1 MTHNLKPVTIGT
13 TRNGIVHVAY
23 PGTRSPEE
31 FKKYVADRRKA
42 FEDLG
47 RAAGESER
55 DSIGRK
61 GPHWGRNNSSTEI
74 IGNKLIE
81 AFKRVCWG
89 KRFDERS
96 RSKRKALR
104 KATKDNWVISQGQQ
118 AQAEKDAER
127 AKLAKEFGF
136 GEKTFRKRA
145 SDINTQ
151 LARNVAMDT
160 GIGGAVRGQRAAD
173 KRAGRRAISNV
184 PLDVRR
190 SFIADAHADLPK
202 GERGD
207 WRDKKS
213 WVVPKNTK
221 LSSMKPSP
229 PGSTLPGR
237 ARDEHYK
244 NVMATVGRLQ
254 RHTSNKIERL
264 ANKRQRALQRATGGR
279 VRVAQAPTIEQS
291 NMYEASLIEAFKRV
305 CWGRRYDESNKAKKD
320 KHMRNVGHI
329 ALAYERRAARRP
341 KVAGHDAIRQV
352 RQDAEDVAAGRA
364 SKQGQNTNPFERS
377 PELRQRIKDA
387 GRKAVKYYKLNKS
400 NKTDNDEK

>member
-1 MTHNLKPVTIGT
+1 
-13 TRNGIVHVAY
+13 
-23 PGTRSPEE
+23 
-31 FKKYVADRRKA
+31 
-42 FEDLG
+42 
-47 RAAGESER
+47 
-55 DSIGRK
+55 
-61 GPHWGRNNSSTEI
+61 
-74 IGNKLIE
+74 
-81 AFKRVCWG
+81 
-89 KRFDERS
+89 
-96 RSKRKALR
+96 
-104 KATKDNWVISQGQQ
+104 
-118 AQAEKDAER
+118 
-127 AKLAKEFGF
+127 
-136 GEKTFRKRA
+136 
-145 SDINTQ
+145 
-151 LARNVAMDT
+151 
-160 GIGGAVRGQRAAD
+160 
-173 KRAGRRAISNV
+173 
-184 PLDVRR
+184 
-190 SFIADAHADLPK
+190 
-202 GERGD
+202 
-207 WRDKKS
+207 
-213 WVVPKNTK
+213 
-221 LSSMKPSP
+221 MKPSP

-291 NMYEASLIEAFKRV
+291 NIYEASPKPGTPEYWRMIFLRNEPHRKSNRPIRPIDVERGRAKLAKHMSLGVGSGGNFVDTNNGRPVESHLIEAFKRV

-400 NKTDNDEK
+400 DNTDNDEK